1 MSSFTPSAIGRW
13 NALRP
18 EISPIPPARLL
29 ITAVRA
35 ACAKS
40 LSPLDPPE
48 VVGLARQVGG
58 GVVVL
63 PAGVEGG
70 LPQIAPKHGD
80 HAQLMRH
87 LERFRRLLQLA
98 HPLVGPEIDRRA
110 DRHRP
115 QFPRLLH
122 TREHDLVVA
131 VGIGQEFVVV
141 QLDEEGDPVRVPA
154 RHGAQHAQRGRDRVA
169 PALHGQLADVP
180 RIEVHRIRRERR
192 PRRVLNALVDRQNR
206 QVAGPGQPSVAQN
219 PLKAAQHLNYILVM
233 LFLKY
238 ISDLWNDHVET
249 YRKRY
254 GGNDARIRR
263 RLDRECHIYL
273 ISRFASDAGKKAG
286 EFYTPSAVSQL
297 LAKLAA
303 IDRDL
308 DRVLS
313 EWTEA
318 LVESLNDPTT
328 TDQMQLLGTQQ
339 RQLVGAFLAARV
351 LPGPLS
357 DDFVEAV
364 REVLSGLSKVVLTS
378 DGMRTALASGGLPA
392 TLEEMKRRF
401 GRHLAEEAKGLDPA
415 KVRIVLGARK

>member
-1 MSSFTPSAIGRW
+1 MWFSLTRKGIR
-13 NALRP
+13 
-18 EISPIPPARLL
+18 
-29 ITAVRA
+29 
-35 ACAKS
+35 CAY
-40 LSPLDPPE
+40 L
-48 VVGLARQVGG
+48 
-58 GVVVL
+58 
-63 PAGVEGG
+63 
-70 LPQIAPKHGD
+70 
-80 HAQLMRH
+80 
-87 LERFRRLLQLA
+87 
-98 HPLVGPEIDRRA
+98 
-110 DRHRP
+110 
-115 QFPRLLH
+115 
-122 TREHDLVVA
+122 
-131 VGIGQEFVVV
+131 
-141 QLDEEGDPVRVPA
+141 A

-180 RIEVHRIRRERR
+180 RIEVDRIRRERR

-219 PLKAAQHLNYILVM
+219 LLKAAQHLNYILVM

-318 LVESLNDPTT
+318 LVENLNDPTT

-339 RQLVGAFLAARV
+339 RQLVEGF
-351 LPGPLS
+351 
-357 DDFVEAV
+357 
-364 REVLSGLSKVVLTS
+364 
-378 DGMRTALASGGLPA
+378 SGGPRPPRA
-392 TLEEMKRRF
+392 PQRRLRRGGPRGAVGAQQGRLDERWHADRSCF
-401 GRHLAEEAKGLDPA
+401 GRPASDTRGNEEAL
-415 KVRIVLGARK
+415 RKTPCRGGQGP